1 MRIGGRDYPGRVPLL
16 TYIPPLH
23 DRWSLARVFTVRSLD
38 RLFAPLGF
46 PSSSSFSSTQR
57 MKLPSHV
64 PTITR
69 ASGVTSVAAHSVWL
83 SGISSSAMV
92 LPFQRTARVCV
103 EPLDPTVTWPS
114 PLAARALRAKRD
126 VQPSQLG
133 EAEELVRHAE
143 AACQQGD
150 VIMASRKAQEALG
163 VLNRPP
169 ESWKGTG
176 GSVPPSTRTPD
187 ATRPNEP
194 MFIGPT
200 GKTQTGEFGGSAWI
214 APTTPV
220 GSEVARGQQGGTPAV
235 GFSFTWGGPAR
246 RSESIQ
252 GP

>member
-1 MRIGGRDYPGRVPLL
+1 MRGALFVMGPRLVGVI
-16 TYIPPLH
+16 
-23 DRWSLARVFTVRSLD
+23 SLAVV
-38 RLFAPLGF
+38 ALGF
-46 PSSSSFSSTQR
+46 FPA
-57 MKLPSHV
+57 SH
-64 PTITR
+64 
-69 ASGVTSVAAHSVWL
+69 ASDTCATEVRDAQ
-83 SGISSSAMV
+83 SA
-92 LPFQRTARVCV
+92 L
-103 EPLDPTVTWPS
+103 
-114 PLAARALRAKRD
+114 ARALRGKRD
-126 VQPSQLG
+126 IEPPRLG

-143 AACQQGD
+143 AACQRGD